1 MKNLSGLAVP
11 AIAVAIY
18 WSVAIQALIVE
29 GLRSVGALSRS
40 FNLIRSSWWRI
51 FGITLVLGLV
61 YIGLSIVVNVPFAAL
76 SYVAGWDPSIGS
88 GSIVSEFAS
97 LIVVTITT
105 PLLSIAGTLLY
116 YDLRVRRE
124 EYDLAT
130 LSQELGL
137 ASA

>member
-1 MKNLSGLAVP
+1 MWQG
-11 AIAVAIY
+11 
-18 WSVAIQALIVE
+18 
-29 GLRSVGALSRS
+29 G
-40 FNLIRSSWWRI
+40 
-51 FGITLVLGLV
+51 T
-61 YIGLSIVVNVPFAAL
+61 
-76 SYVAGWDPSIGS
+76 PSIGS